1 MKKQKLFPGVL
12 CMLLLSL
19 SACSNEEDFQA
30 EESTKEVSNITMTA
44 SDFEYPETR
53 TDFVISQSGAEFKWA
68 ANDTVGIFPN
78 VGSQVYFPMT
88 SGAGTNSAS
97 FTGGGWAL
105 KSSATY
111 AAYYPFIGDMY
122 LKQTKIP
129 VSYVGQ
135 TQTGNASTA
144 HLGVCDFMAASATTA
159 ENGGVNFRFKHLGC
173 LVQLNITVP
182 NAGTLSSVILS
193 SDEEVFTEEGYIDLT
208 AATPAIVSTKVA
220 NSMTINLK
228 DVTVDNANDVITVYF
243 MMAPVDMAGKTIN
256 VTLKDLM
263 GNEETIALVV
273 SDFEAGKA
281 YQKYITATAVP
292 VNMPHYKVATAGTLS
307 TLISEA
313 EAGTLTEVKISGPLN
328 GTDIRFIREKMAGC
342 EIKIENTVSWGTGAL
357 KSLDLS
363 DATIVEGGDPYFST
377 YYSCSTENNVLGDYS
392 FYGSNTLVSVLLP
405 KSITKIG
412 SSAFDGC
419 SDLTSVIIPNSVTT
433 IGKSAFSSCK
443 LNEIVIPEGVET
455 IEYGAFAWNS
465 NLESVIIPQ
474 SVTYIGDE
482 AFARHGGVNVHI
494 QNLQKFMEALFS
506 ATAPFTV
513 HPSYTYRL
521 FLNNKEV
528 NDLTVSTG
536 VPSFTGCISLKSV
549 TFLEGA
555 YCQAGTF
562 SYCTNL
568 TQATLSNWLQ
578 IVAPGTFADSGLK
591 TITIGNNVTSIYY
604 GAFFNCPLNTFYC
617 YTQTPPAID
626 VTPEGMDPSILG
638 DRRYSFY
645 GVNKDNATLYVP
657 KGCKAAYE
665 SSDWAKHFGT
675 IVEME

>member
-78 VGSQVYFPMT
+78 EGSQVYFPMT

-135 TQTGNASTA
+135 MQTGNSSTA
-144 HLGVCDFMAASATTA
+144 HLGAYDFMAASATTA

-193 SDEEVFTEEGYIDLT
+193 SDEEVFMEEGYIDLT
-208 AATPAIVSTKVA
+208 AATPAIVSTKAA

-228 DVTVDNANDVITVYF
+228 DVTVENANDIITVYF
-243 MMAPVDMAGKTIN
+243 MIAPVDMTGKTFN
-256 VTLKDLM
+256 ATLKDLM
-263 GNEETIALVV
+263 GNEETIALAV
-273 SDFEAGKA
+273 SNFEAGKA
-281 YQKYITATAVP
+281 YQKHITATAVP
-292 VNMPHYKVATAGTLS
+292 VNMPHYKVTTAGTLS

-342 EIKIENTVSWGTGAL
+342 EIKIENTTSQGTGAL
-357 KSLDLS
+357 IALDLS
-363 DATIVEGGDPYFST
+363 DATIVEGGEP
-377 YYSCSTENNVLGDYS
+377 YYSNYSIENNVLGACS
-392 FYGSNTLVSVLLP
+392 FYKSNTLVSVVLP

-412 SSAFDGC
+412 SSAFSEC
-419 SDLTSVIIPNSVTT
+419 SDLTSVIIPNSVTR
-433 IGKSAFSSCK
+433 IRSYAFSRCN

-455 IEYGAFAWNS
+455 IEGYAFAYNA
-465 NLESVIIPQ
+465 NLKSVTIPQ
-474 SVTYIGDE
+474 SVTRIYDNVFFNYNNGGMNVYIQD
-482 AFARHGGVNVHI
+482 
-494 QNLQKFMEALFS
+494 LQKFMDVLILAGSSNVFYS
-506 ATAPFTV
+506 N
-513 HPSYTYRL
+513 YYRL

-528 NDLTVSTG
+528 NDLTISTN
-536 VPSFTGCISLKSV
+536 VPNLARCESLVSV
-549 TFLEGA
+549 TLLEGA
-555 YCQAGTF
+555 YFTF
-562 SYCTNL
+562 GGAFEKCTNL
-568 TQATLSNWLQ
+568 TQATLPNCIQ
-578 IVAPGTFADSGLK
+578 KVVAGSFADSGLK
-591 TITIGNNVTSIYY
+591 TITIGNNVKSIDYC
-604 GAFFNCPLNTFYC
+604 AFLNCPLNTFYS
-617 YTQTPPAID
+617 YTQTPPDID
-626 VTPEGMDPSILG
+626 VIYEGMDPSTLG